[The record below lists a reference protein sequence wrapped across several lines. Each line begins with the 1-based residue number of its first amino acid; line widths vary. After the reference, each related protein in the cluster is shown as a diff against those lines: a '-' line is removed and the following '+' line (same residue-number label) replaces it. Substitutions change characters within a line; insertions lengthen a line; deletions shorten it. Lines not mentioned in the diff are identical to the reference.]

1 MKDEIEDRFAVLL
14 GQGEHLIQC
23 FPRDKHGIEH
33 WVATAD
39 VPTYQAWLASAANL
53 IRLVARPESHFVTE
67 CDRLLTDKSMQNG
80 IRTLV
85 IQKMYGLL
93 FSTREEWNHG
103 LLRHVEYIIA
113 AETFDDF
120 LDHAAHYHK
129 GGKVTESSVLA
140 SAVLED
146 TVKKIAA
153 RNNVATAGRTLDP
166 LIDELATAGVLTPVK
181 VKRLKSYAAVRN
193 HALHAEWD
201 QIDIRE
207 VGELIRGIRSLIE
220 DYL

>member
-1 MKDEIEDRFAVLL
+1 EIEDRFAVLL
-14 GQGEHLIQC
+14 GQGEHLMQC
-23 FPRDKHGIEH
+23 LPRDQHGLEH
-33 WVATAD
+33 FVASED
-39 VPTYQAWLASAANL
+39 VPTYQAWLTSAANL

-67 CDRLLTDKSMQNG
+67 CDRLLTDRSMENG
-80 IRTLV
+80 IGTLV

-93 FSTREEWNHG
+93 SSTREEWNHG
-103 LLRHVEYIIA
+103 LLRRVEYIIA

-129 GGKVTESSVLA
+129 GGKVIESAVLA

-166 LIDELATAGVLTPVK
+166 LIDELATAGVFTPVK
-181 VKRLKSYAAVRN
+181 
-193 HALHAEWD
+193 
-201 QIDIRE
+201 
-207 VGELIRGIRSLIE
+207 
-220 DYL
+220 